1 MDNLKS
7 WGVHYISNR
16 VIHPLDAVMFDIDDT
31 LIFTNGNPNIPM
43 IELLYQA
50 RKMGYKIVIITAR
63 PGIGH
68 VIRWT
73 TEQLRDYK
81 IPYDYLG
88 FTSADT
94 KGLMK
99 NHLPYN
105 FVLSVGDLP
114 TDLTNSEHALN
125 ISNFYHN

>member
-16 VIHPLDAVMFDIDDT
+16 AIHPLDAVMFDIDDT
-31 LIFTNGNPNIPM
+31 LIFTNGNPNTPM

-63 PGIGH
+63 PGIGR
-68 VIRWT
+68 VIHWT
-73 TEQLRDYK
+73 TEQLRDYR